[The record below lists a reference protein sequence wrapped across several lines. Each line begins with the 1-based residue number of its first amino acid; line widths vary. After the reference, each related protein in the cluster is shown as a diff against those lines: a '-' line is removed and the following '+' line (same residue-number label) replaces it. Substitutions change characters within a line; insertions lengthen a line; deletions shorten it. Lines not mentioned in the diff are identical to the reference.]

1 MKYPSVQ
8 GPVQDDNVL
17 NNDQTVL
24 YLQLASHQAH
34 DDQVQYQLPNN
45 NHQVYVHILNNA
57 LLQLAFQNI
66 P

>member
-24 YLQLASHQAH
+24 YLQLAIHQAH

-45 NHQVYVHILNNA
+45 NHQVYVHTLNNA
-57 LLQLAFQNI
+57 LLQLVFQNI